1 MAHHK
6 DPPQWMG
13 LPVGDLCS
21 GHAMVLHIPASATSS
36 MFLSGV
42 NFDPYSDEFTPNLHR
57 KVKMHWV
64 GPFSS
69 NYLEPVAMGYTMRIS
84 IVFWLLISDAL
95 FTSAKRCVLGLVAKP
110 VLLLADFK
118 VGHCSHKSSSLYDLH
133 LTSVQSSSSAS
144 HKRKKIYLAKR
155 SSRAFNEKLQ
165 IKLCYTRRRFQF
177 CSRGSIDETTLTP
190 TRSITVKDIT
200 QRFGASLSAIVVT
213 FFTRSHDCSMRRW
226 DRTEEPFFLEL
237 KSLHFFIR
245 PCLSHV
251 HLLRSCS
258 TRKLSDFGLVRDCP
272 KGVMGTFGYAVP
284 QYVSTDRDARNSRE
298 SGIDK

>member
-36 MFLSGV
+36 MFLS
-42 NFDPYSDEFTPNLHR
+42 D
-57 KVKMHWV
+57 
-64 GPFSS
+64 
-69 NYLEPVAMGYTMRIS
+69 
-84 IVFWLLISDAL
+84 
-95 FTSAKRCVLGLVAKP
+95 
-110 VLLLADFK
+110 
-118 VGHCSHKSSSLYDLH
+118 KSSSLYDLH

-155 SSRAFNEKLQ
+155 SSRAFNELRLATRNFRSNSVILEGDFSSALEITENVWYRQQGLLSLQ
-165 IKLCYTRRRFQF
+165 SQVSMMNNCFFCTSLC
-177 CSRGSIDETTLTP
+177 I
-190 TRSITVKDIT
+190 RSLEDHMFTIKDIT

-237 KSLHFFIR
+237 KSLHFFLR

-284 QYVSTDRDARNSRE
+284 QYVST
-298 SGIDK
+298 

>member
-36 MFLSGV
+36 MFLS
-42 NFDPYSDEFTPNLHR
+42 D
-57 KVKMHWV
+57 
-64 GPFSS
+64 
-69 NYLEPVAMGYTMRIS
+69 
-84 IVFWLLISDAL
+84 
-95 FTSAKRCVLGLVAKP
+95 
-110 VLLLADFK
+110 
-118 VGHCSHKSSSLYDLH
+118 KSSSLYDLH

-155 SSRAFNEKLQ
+155 SSRAFNELRLATRNFRSNSVILEGDFSSALEITENVWYRHHCPYYCHSNLKFPCTS
-165 IKLCYTRRRFQF
+165 LC
-177 CSRGSIDETTLTP
+177 I
-190 TRSITVKDIT
+190 RSLEDHMFTIKDIT

-284 QYVSTDRDARNSRE
+284 QYVST
-298 SGIDK
+298 